1 MRHKVETVSIV
12 KNYLIVLQPFW
23 TEFLSWVVICIFSI
37 GGVMKFIAQLLISAL
52 SLGVAAYIVPG
63 IHVDDLLTLLIAAF
77 LLGIVNAI
85 VRPILFILTLP
96 VTIVTLGLFLF
107 VVNAAMLAL
116 VAWILPGFSISSFG
130 AAFLGWLIVFITSS
144 IATKLFGE

>member
-1 MRHKVETVSIV
+1 
-12 KNYLIVLQPFW
+12 
-23 TEFLSWVVICIFSI
+23 
-37 GGVMKFIAQLLISAL
+37 MKFIAQLLISAL
-52 SLGVAAYIVPG
+52 SLGMAAYIVPG
-63 IHVDDLLTLLIAAF
+63 IHVDNLLTLLIAAF

-96 VTIVTLGLFLF
+96 ITIVTLGFFLF

-130 AAFLGWLIVFITSS
+130 AAFFGWLIVFVTGT
-144 IATKLFGE
+144 IANKFFGEK

>member
-1 MRHKVETVSIV
+1 
-12 KNYLIVLQPFW
+12 
-23 TEFLSWVVICIFSI
+23 
-37 GGVMKFIAQLLISAL
+37 MKFIAQLLISAL
-52 SLGVAAYIVPG
+52 SLGLAAYVVPG
-63 IHVDDLLTLLIAAF
+63 IHVDNLLTLLIAAF

-96 VTIVTLGLFLF
+96 ITILTLGFFLL

-130 AAFLGWLIVFITSS
+130 AAFFGWLIVFVTGT
-144 IATKLFGE
+144 IATKILGEN